1 MLDDEND
8 SSESDMNKKLRSTEN
23 KVQDDEGV
31 REDSRID
38 AESESE
44 IRKEK
49 SCEKRNDMDW
59 SSQFS
64 VSLISY

>member
-31 REDSRID
+31 REDS
-38 AESESE
+38 
-44 IRKEK
+44 
-49 SCEKRNDMDW
+49 
-59 SSQFS
+59 
-64 VSLISY
+64 